1 MKLPLATQVVARS
14 LSNNINKVTTVIGQT
29 SAWFV
34 VGLIALTLFDVM
46 MRYIFHAGSVALQEL
61 EWHLFGLIILMGASF
76 TLQQGNH
83 VRVDL
88 IYSSAWMS
96 ERSRRW
102 VDIAGTVFFLL
113 PFCALIIWTSVPF
126 AYDAYMH
133 QEISPDPGGLG
144 HRWILKATI
153 PLGFALLAL
162 QGIAETLANLYAL
175 SDDD

>member
-1 MKLPLATQVVARS
+1 MKLPLATQVVARN
-14 LSNNINKVTTVIGQT
+14 LSNCINKATTVIGQT

-102 VDIAGTVFFLL
+102 VDIAGTVF
-113 PFCALIIWTSVPF
+113 SS
-126 AYDAYMH
+126 Y
-133 QEISPDPGGLG
+133 
-144 HRWILKATI
+144 
-153 PLGFALLAL
+153 
-162 QGIAETLANLYAL
+162 L
-175 SDDD
+175 SAR